1 MEESFTLFELNSM
14 IRQSLRAA
22 FPSTYWVRAEISELK
37 VNQSGHCYLEFVEKE
52 ARSNSVVARMRGMI
66 WANLYRVLKSSFE
79 QETGQPFSPG
89 VKVLVAAQVEFHEQ
103 YGLSLQVRDIDSS
116 FTLGEMALHRK
127 QVLMR
132 LEEDGIL
139 TLNKELEMVDVP
151 QRIAVISSPMAAG
164 YEDFMNQLSTKKG
177 GISFYTRL
185 FPAVMQGEKTEE
197 SIIAALDR
205 IYSHCDKFDVV
216 VIIRGGGAVA
226 DLASFDSYELAA
238 HCAQFPLPIIT
249 GIGHE
254 KDDSVVDIVAHTRLK
269 TPTAA
274 AEFLIAR
281 CEAVAERV
289 ERSADAI
296 VQSVE
301 RIMSLQRQLID
312 RISESVFRN
321 AQNQSEAH
329 AKEISFL
336 RERIFSRMDTL
347 LKGERQRLEQ
357 RRELIRTQSG
367 NMITGQSDKL
377 EFLWEKVIGL
387 SNHIVKEQRIHL
399 DYREQ
404 MIEAISPMNVL
415 KRGYTLTFKG
425 KKRIHSSSEISPGD
439 KLSILFADGR
449 VEGVAELTETDDPSS

>member
-1 MEESFTLFELNSM
+1 
-14 IRQSLRAA
+14 
-22 FPSTYWVRAEISELK
+22 
-37 VNQSGHCYLEFVEKE
+37 
-52 ARSNSVVARMRGMI
+52 
-66 WANLYRVLKSSFE
+66 
-79 QETGQPFSPG
+79 
-89 VKVLVAAQVEFHEQ
+89 
-103 YGLSLQVRDIDSS
+103 
-116 FTLGEMALHRK
+116 
-127 QVLMR
+127 
-132 LEEDGIL
+132 
-139 TLNKELEMVDVP
+139 
-151 QRIAVISSPMAAG
+151 MAAG
-164 YEDFMNQLSTKKG
+164 YEDFMNQLSAAEG
-177 GISFYTRL
+177 GICFYPRL

-216 VIIRGGGAVA
+216 VIIRGGGAVV

-254 KDDSVVDIVAHTRLK
+254 KDDSVVDIVAHTRVK

-296 VQSVE
+296 VQSIE
-301 RIMSLQRQLID
+301 RIMTLQRQLID

-321 AQNQSEAH
+321 AQNQIEAH
-329 AKEISFL
+329 TKEISFL
-336 RERIFSRMDTL
+336 RERIFSRMDSL

-357 RRELIRTQSG
+357 RSELIRTQSG
-367 NMITGQSDKL
+367 NMIAGQSDKL
-377 EFLWEKVIGL
+377 EFLWEKIIGL

-399 DYREQ
+399 DHREQ

-415 KRGYTLTFKG
+415 KRGYTLTYKG
-425 KKRIHSSSEISPGD
+425 KERILSSSEISPGD

-449 VEGVAELTETDDPSS
+449 VEGVAELIETDDPSS

>member
-66 WANLYRVLKSSFE
+66 WANLYRALKSNFE
-79 QETGQPFSPG
+79 QETGQPFAPG

-139 TLNKELEMVDVP
+139 TLNKELEMVDLP

-164 YEDFMNQLSTKKG
+164 YEDFMNQLSAAEG
-177 GISFYTRL
+177 GICFYTRL

-216 VIIRGGGAVA
+216 VIIRGGGAVV

-254 KDDSVVDIVAHTRLK
+254 KDDSVVDIVAHTQVK

-274 AEFLIAR
+274 AEFLIAK
-281 CEAVAERV
+281 CEEVAARV
-289 ERSADAI
+289 ERAADAI
-296 VQSVE
+296 VQAVE
-301 RIMSLQRQLID
+301 RIMIFQRQRMD
-312 RISESVFRN
+312 RISESIFRN
-321 AQNQSEAH
+321 AQNQIEVQT
-329 AKEISFL
+329 KEIAFL
-336 RERIFSRMDTL
+336 QERIVSGMDSR
-347 LKGERQRLEQ
+347 LKGEIQRLEQ
-357 RRELIRTQSG
+357 RRELIRTLSG
-367 NMITGQSDKL
+367 NLITGQSDKL
-377 EFLWEKVIGL
+377 MFLWDRIIGS
-387 SNHIVKEQRIHL
+387 SNNIIKDQRTRL
-399 DYREQ
+399 DHREQ

-415 KRGYTLTFKG
+415 KRGYTLTYKG
-425 KKRIHSSSEISPGD
+425 KERVVSSSEISPGD

-449 VEGVAELTETDDPSS
+449 VEGIAELSETDNQSN